1 MAEEILRLE
10 KINKHF
16 AGVVALEDVDLTI
29 NKGEIVCLLGENGS
43 GKSTMIKIIS
53 GVYTFDSGTA
63 IINGKEY
70 KHITPLSSIHEG
82 IEVIYQDFSLFSHL
96 TVAENIAISEI
107 VLEGD
112 KRMDWKKVE
121 RIAKDKLKRLGI
133 DIPLYDQVGKFSAA
147 DRQLI
152 AIAKVL
158 LENTKLII
166 MDEPTTALSRKEIE
180 ALCKTINDLKNQG
193 ISILFV
199 SHKLNEVRDLAERV
213 VIFRNG
219 KKVYDE
225 KVTAKDFNFDEV
237 GFLMTGKR
245 IDTSKIEYSVPDL
258 TATPKMEVE
267 NLNLKGKLDNVSFK
281 LYQNEV
287 LGITGL
293 LGGGQSDLALA
304 VFGATPADS
313 GTIKIEGKEVKIKDI
328 HTGVEAGVGYV
339 PADRIRVGLFMQH
352 PIKDN
357 IVPVIVNSLV
367 SKLGFLMP
375 RKIKQ
380 VAQKWVKELAVKTP
394 NVDLTCPKPFGRQP
408 AAAWCWR
415 NGWRRTRPS

>member
-158 LENTKLII
+158 L
-166 MDEPTTALSRKEIE
+166 
-180 ALCKTINDLKNQG
+180 
-193 ISILFV
+193 
-199 SHKLNEVRDLAERV
+199 
-213 VIFRNG
+213 G
-219 KKVYDE
+219 K
-225 KVTAKDFNFDEV
+225 
-237 GFLMTGKR
+237 
-245 IDTSKIEYSVPDL
+245 
-258 TATPKMEVE
+258 
-267 NLNLKGKLDNVSFK
+267 
-281 LYQNEV
+281 YQAHHH
-287 LGITGL
+287 G
-293 LGGGQSDLALA
+293 
-304 VFGATPADS
+304 
-313 GTIKIEGKEVKIKDI
+313 
-328 HTGVEAGVGYV
+328 
-339 PADRIRVGLFMQH
+339 
-352 PIKDN
+352 
-357 IVPVIVNSLV
+357 
-367 SKLGFLMP
+367 
-375 RKIKQ
+375 
-380 VAQKWVKELAVKTP
+380 
-394 NVDLTCPKPFGRQP
+394 
-408 AAAWCWR
+408 
-415 NGWRRTRPS
+415 

>member
-1 MAEEILRLE
+1 VYGREIPQ

-63 IINGKEY
+63 VINGKDY

-180 ALCKTINDLKNQG
+180 ALCKIINDLKNQG

-199 SHKLNEVRDLAERV
+199 SHKLNEVRDLADM
-213 VIFRNG
+213 VIFLQR
-219 KKVYDE
+219 KVYDE
-225 KVTAKDFNFDEV
+225 KVTLK
-237 GFLMTGKR
+237 FLR
-245 IDTSKIEYSVPDL
+245 
-258 TATPKMEVE
+258 
-267 NLNLKGKLDNVSFK
+267 
-281 LYQNEV
+281 
-287 LGITGL
+287 
-293 LGGGQSDLALA
+293 
-304 VFGATPADS
+304 
-313 GTIKIEGKEVKIKDI
+313 
-328 HTGVEAGVGYV
+328 
-339 PADRIRVGLFMQH
+339 
-352 PIKDN
+352 
-357 IVPVIVNSLV
+357 
-367 SKLGFLMP
+367 
-375 RKIKQ
+375 
-380 VAQKWVKELAVKTP
+380 
-394 NVDLTCPKPFGRQP
+394 
-408 AAAWCWR
+408 
-415 NGWRRTRPS
+415 